1 MAAAPSPAAASTT
14 AVPPAY
20 SLASFFFL
28 LVLLVVGGCMAVL
41 ARRGWSSAG
50 GALPQRRRGKRLWA
64 FLLCSLAFHGSSGM
78 PRGRRE
84 MARHIPILEV
94 SPLTVKTSNLHQQRL
109 VALQEWLDDQQLE
122 TPIDVLAAAPP
133 FFDSVLRRFG
143 AYLYDSGRPVYTYV
157 YTLTAIQKK
166 FPYVRHALP
175 SSWDLVALW
184 EQLEPVKHRRPVPQS
199 VFKAMVALAVAW
211 GWRRYAAVLVI
222 IFLGV
227 LRPMEGAL

>member
-1 MAAAPSPAAASTT
+1 
-14 AVPPAY
+14 
-20 SLASFFFL
+20 
-28 LVLLVVGGCMAVL
+28 
-41 ARRGWSSAG
+41 
-50 GALPQRRRGKRLWA
+50 
-64 FLLCSLAFHGSSGM
+64 
-78 PRGRRE
+78 
-84 MARHIPILEV
+84 
-94 SPLTVKTSNLHQQRL
+94 LHQQRL
-109 VALQEWLDDQQLE
+109 AALQEWLDDQQLE
-122 TPIDVLAAAPP
+122 TPLDVLAAAPP

-157 YTLTAIQKK
+157 Y
-166 FPYVRHALP
+166 ALP

-227 LRPMEGAL
+227 LRPMEGALATRESLVLPCDLLDGTEGEAYIGIGKPKTRNRERGTNTRESQAGWRCSSCSVSLGTFLQKRRGWA